1 MKTTTYANVDQT
13 SFPLIT
19 VTFTCEKGT
28 NINFKAYLKEL
39 EDCYLAQQ
47 KLVFIFDA
55 SEAVVPKFN
64 HQKLQAEWLKNNT
77 KLMQDYCLGTAYVIP
92 NKTIQWVLKMIFL
105 IQKQPVPYKVF
116 STYKEAQMWAWKQ
129 LSSK

>member
-1 MKTTTYANVDQT
+1 LKTTTYAKVDQT

-19 VTFTCEKGT
+19 VIFTGEKGT

-105 IQKQPVPYKVF
+105 IQKQPVPYEVF
-116 STYKEAQMWAWKQ
+116 STYKEAQIWAWNQ
-129 LSSK
+129 LSGK